1 MRGKPLFYCKFSF
14 QNWLYIYIRFIDNEI
29 VVNDKTARS
38 TIRGEKSYKCSQDGI
53 ITNIFNKVICLSLNK
68 LLAVHIVTDS
78 FFAFSHISRNLQ
90 QVHYDEVSKCPLPN
104 STWRSTPGN
113 VASMLHENRY
123 EVGCFKLK
131 LMAISASNMDG
142 EGECRLKNG
151 KNSTA
156 NK

>member
-1 MRGKPLFYCKFSF
+1 MSGYAITKHDYEGETLVLLQIFISK
-14 QNWLYIYIRFIDNEI
+14 LTIYIYIRFIDNEI

-104 STWRSTPGN
+104 ST
-113 VASMLHENRY
+113 
-123 EVGCFKLK
+123 
-131 LMAISASNMDG
+131 
-142 EGECRLKNG
+142 
-151 KNSTA
+151 
-156 NK
+156 